1 MKWPRSGFKLFRY
14 RQYCKHKSRFIL
26 FYCYKKC
33 QKVWILNRKSWPSWL
48 LSQSLEWGTA
58 KVKDVQKKD
67 LPFKVKK
74 NLLYSMLIP
83 LALAASASF
92 PRNPNEPAHDRINYP
107 LGSSHP
113 ASKLL
118 YTIPFS
124 SSHRPSSLAP
134 FALFYIIKFCKERE
148 NKFLFSGWAHQ
159 RNVFFLLR
167 EKFYKIFPDSKV
179 FACRPFESVVIIL
192 GKK

>member
-92 PRNPNEPAHDRINYP
+92 PRNPNEPMIASTTHWVVASLQITFHNSPFIITSTIQPCSICIVLHTPRC
-107 LGSSHP
+107 SSRANAGGGAICP
-113 ASKLL
+113 ELDIS
-118 YTIPFS
+118 
-124 SSHRPSSLAP
+124 
-134 FALFYIIKFCKERE
+134 
-148 NKFLFSGWAHQ
+148 
-159 RNVFFLLR
+159 
-167 EKFYKIFPDSKV
+167 
-179 FACRPFESVVIIL
+179 CRHIV
-192 GKK
+192 